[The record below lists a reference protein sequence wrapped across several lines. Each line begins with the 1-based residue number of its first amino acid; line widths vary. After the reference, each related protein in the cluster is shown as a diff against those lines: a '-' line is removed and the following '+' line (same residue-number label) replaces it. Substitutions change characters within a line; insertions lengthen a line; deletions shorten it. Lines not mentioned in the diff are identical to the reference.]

1 MSNDYRIEVF
11 QMPYVPNYG
20 YIEGVK
26 TPLNQSSKESKMSLE
41 EKIRNAKETDWITD
55 GIPKWQVSLIVFFAK
70 LKVKWRRLL
79 HK

>member
-1 MSNDYRIEVF
+1 
-11 QMPYVPNYG
+11 
-20 YIEGVK
+20 
-26 TPLNQSSKESKMSLE
+26 MSLE
-41 EKIRNAKETDWITD
+41 EKIKKAKKTDWITD